1 LAVLP
6 VRAQPVPQASTP
18 PPIAVPNAANP
29 NQRARVARPDA
40 PGPDDVL
47 VIAET
52 QEAEGRLRHLRG
64 RVRIETIDMKLEA
77 DQVDYDE
84 ESGAVEA
91 RGHVRFEHFVNGE
104 KLECDHGKY
113 NVNDETGVF
122 YDINGTSPAKIQ
134 ARPGILSTSNPFY
147 FEGKWAERKE
157 DRYILHDGYITD
169 CKVPKPWW
177 RLQGPLFDVIPG
189 DRAIAYRAVLHIRR
203 VPIFYLPAY
212 YKTLKKLPRKSGFLA
227 PSFGRSTR
235 FGEFFGLGYYWAINR
250 SYDLLYRGEYYSLRG
265 LASNVDFRG
274 KVRPGTDFGFN
285 LYGVADRGIDVGGG
299 QVQKQGG
306 FQFTVDG
313 RSTLGDGWEARGH
326 MDYLSSFLFRQSF
339 SESFHEAIFSE
350 SHSVGYLTKHW
361 SSFAVNAVAERGE
374 EFQSVTPDD
383 KIVIRKLPQFE
394 FLSRDHQILG
404 GTLPVWFSLE
414 SSAGLMDRTEPDYQ
428 TRQFVPRLDLYPRL
442 TTALRFGSFSLI
454 PSFAVRETRYGSNL
468 LNGVLNRED
477 VIRSAREVR
486 IELLLPALERIYK
499 SPKWLGG
506 EKVKHVIEPRVEYTF
521 VDGVDNFNRIIR
533 FDENDLLSNTNQLTV
548 SIANRLFVKNKD
560 GNVNEVLSWD
570 LSQSRYFDPTF
581 GGAVIPNSR
590 NVVQSSEE
598 LDGFAF
604 LNGPRNYSPVV
615 SSLRFQQR
623 IGVEWRLD
631 YDPLL
636 GHVSNSAISG
646 DLRFSKYFISLG
658 HNQVRT
664 DPALAPNSNQFRGL
678 FGMGNQNRKGWN
690 AAFSAYYDY
699 KRGIME
705 FATTQVTYNTDC
717 CGISFEYRRFNFG
730 TRNDSQYRV
739 AFAIANVGTFG
750 TLRKQERIF

>member
-1 LAVLP
+1 
-6 VRAQPVPQASTP
+6 
-18 PPIAVPNAANP
+18 
-29 NQRARVARPDA
+29 
-40 PGPDDVL
+40 
-47 VIAET
+47 
-52 QEAEGRLRHLRG
+52 
-64 RVRIETIDMKLEA
+64 
-77 DQVDYDE
+77 
-84 ESGAVEA
+84 
-91 RGHVRFEHFVNGE
+91 
-104 KLECDHGKY
+104 
-113 NVNDETGVF
+113 
-122 YDINGTSPAKIQ
+122 
-134 ARPGILSTSNPFY
+134 
-147 FEGKWAERKE
+147 
-157 DRYILHDGYITD
+157 
-169 CKVPKPWW
+169 
-177 RLQGPLFDVIPG
+177 
-189 DRAIAYRAVLHIRR
+189 
-203 VPIFYLPAY
+203 
-212 YKTLKKLPRKSGFLA
+212 
-227 PSFGRSTR
+227 
-235 FGEFFGLGYYWAINR
+235 
-250 SYDLLYRGEYYSLRG
+250 
-265 LASNVDFRG
+265 
-274 KVRPGTDFGFN
+274 
-285 LYGVADRGIDVGGG
+285 
-299 QVQKQGG
+299 
-306 FQFTVDG
+306 
-313 RSTLGDGWEARGH
+313 
-326 MDYLSSFLFRQSF
+326 
-339 SESFHEAIFSE
+339 
-350 SHSVGYLTKHW
+350 VGYLTKHW